1 MKQSRVLAA
10 GLIAT
15 GLVLAACGSSNKN
28 SGAAATGSNSAPTA
42 APTGPSAGGNDAV
55 ATAKALVAKYS
66 QGVTGVGV
74 AAPASKKP
82 DMGKK
87 IVFLQ
92 CAVPTC
98 KVFGDGVEDAANQL
112 GWKVTRITYQLTP
125 EGIQSAFGQA
135 VQLKP
140 DAIMSSGAP
149 PQVTVEQRK
158 AMKDAGIPFF
168 DNSAVYESNPRTAT
182 GSVGQDPYPP
192 TVLLEP
198 ASYVAF
204 QGGELP
210 ANWAIA
216 QTGGKVHSIFVNVPD
231 FPIIVPPEVRYGE
244 VLKQGCPKTCSN
256 VVVGATVDQ
265 IGTTLPGKVVSALQQ
280 HPETNYIVF
289 TSGDFSV
296 GVSSAVQAAG
306 FNNVKIIGETPVQA
320 NLDGLRS
327 GRGLDEAWIGT
338 SNTVIGWRLVD
349 SAVRY
354 FNGDKIASPVA
365 TGPDDTSAAAW
376 PVPAILTKGN
386 APQSANFVQPDSYRQ
401 LFANLWHLG

>member
-1 MKQSRVLAA
+1 MKQSKVLTT

-15 GLVLAACGSSNKN
+15 ALILAACGSNTKS
-28 SGAAATGSNSAPTA
+28 SGTA
-42 APTGPSAGGNDAV
+42 APASSAPGNEAV
-55 ATAKALVAKYS
+55 AAAKALVTKYS
-66 QGVTGVGV
+66 QTAGGVGV
-74 AAPASKKP
+74 VAASSKKP
-82 DMGKK
+82 DPGKR

-98 KVFGDGVEDAANQL
+98 KVFGDGVEDAANHL

-182 GSVGQDPYPP
+182 GSVSQDPSPP

-210 ANWAIA
+210 AQWAIA

-231 FPIIVPPEVRYGE
+231 FPIIVPPEVRYGD
-244 VLKQGCPKTCSN
+244 VLKQACPKTCTN
-256 VVVGATVDQ
+256 VVVDATVDQ
-265 IGTTLPGKVVSALQQ
+265 LGTTLPGKIVSSLQQ

-327 GRGLDEAWIGT
+327 GRGLDEAWVGT

-354 FNGDKIASPVA
+354 FNGDKIASAVA
-365 TGPDDTSAAAW
+365 SGPDDTTAAAW
-376 PVPAILTKGN
+376 PVPTILTKSN
-386 APQSANFVQPDSYRQ
+386 APQSANFVQPDSYRD
-401 LFANLWHLG
+401 LFAKMWHLG